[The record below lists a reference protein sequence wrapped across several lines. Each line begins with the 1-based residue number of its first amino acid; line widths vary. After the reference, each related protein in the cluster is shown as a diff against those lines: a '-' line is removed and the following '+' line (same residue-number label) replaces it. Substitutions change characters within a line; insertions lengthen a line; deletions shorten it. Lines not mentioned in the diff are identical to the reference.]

1 MADEPQS
8 AERLSLS
15 ATVERCLTNLQS
27 LSLALDT
34 YGNEDHAAMLHEVIA
49 QLQEVVPAPS
59 GSEPDSMDFIVNATF
74 KVSRKQVAGA
84 LWRAFGSQITW
95 FRVVEVIEPPTLRF
109 RSIEHL
115 TLRMVDYPLNEGGSL
130 GIVSSEPASDV
141 FRLDLQSIGRGLD
154 DLATKYPRHFAD
166 LVNENTDAITAN
178 VLLQCCLFGE
188 LIYE

>member
-1 MADEPQS
+1 MANEPQS
-8 AERLSLS
+8 AEAPSLS
-15 ATVERCLTNLQS
+15 ATVERCLTILQS

-49 QLQEVVPAPS
+49 QLQKAVPAQS
-59 GSEPDSMDFIVNATF
+59 GSAADSMDFIVNATF
-74 KVSRKQVAGA
+74 KVSRQQVAGV
-84 LWRAFGSQITW
+84 LWRAFGSEVTW

-115 TLRMVDYPLNEGGSL
+115 ALRMVDYPLNEGGSI

-141 FRLDLQSIGRGLD
+141 FRLDLKSIGRGLD

>member
-1 MADEPQS
+1 MANKPQS
-8 AERLSLS
+8 AESPSLS
-15 ATVERCLTNLQS
+15 ATVERCLTILQP

-49 QLQEVVPAPS
+49 QLQKAVPGQS
-59 GSEPDSMDFIVNATF
+59 GVEPDSMDFIVNATF
-74 KVSRKQVAGA
+74 KVSRQQVAGA

-95 FRVVEVIEPPTLRF
+95 FRVVDVIEPPTLRF

-115 TLRMVDYPLNEGGSL
+115 ALRMVDYPLNEGGSI
-130 GIVSSEPASDV
+130 GIVSTEPSSDV
-141 FRLDLQSIGRGLD
+141 FRLDLKSIRRGLE

-166 LVNENTDAITAN
+166 LVNEDTDAITAD